1 MSGAPADAHYVAGV
15 QPSTASEVTG
25 ATRRRLW
32 SGPLVDVGIAAVLW
46 IAALAASVQ
55 TMRVLDGHGADAHG
69 AHVGSGALP
78 SASAIGAWSAM
89 SLAMMLPTA
98 VPMLRSLADV
108 VAAQAS
114 SQPGLGA
121 RRWNATPSPE
131 WWSFLAAYAVVWTAV
146 SAGFATVQALLAATG
161 LAGGSGSTSARLLV
175 AAALAA
181 AGAYQFTRLKA
192 RCLTGCTRPITFL
205 MSRWKPGLAGSWQ
218 MGLSHAVTCVG
229 CCWALMAL
237 ALVGGIHSVPF
248 MAVATVV
255 MVIEKLPSVG
265 ERVRVPLG
273 LVLVGS
279 GAAAAVLAI
288 A

>member
-1 MSGAPADAHYVAGV
+1 M
-15 QPSTASEVTG
+15 QPPTASDVTG

-32 SGPLVDVGIAAVLW
+32 SGPPVDVGIAAVLW
-46 IAALAASVQ
+46 IAALVATVQ
-55 TMRVLDGHGADAHG
+55 TMRVLNGHGADAHG
-69 AHVGSGALP
+69 DHAGAGALP
-78 SASAIGAWSAM
+78 STAAIGAWSAM

-108 VAAQAS
+108 LAAQAS
-114 SQPGLGA
+114 SHPGRA
-121 RRWNATPSPE
+121 RQRRSATPSPE
-131 WWSFLAAYAVVWTAV
+131 WWSFLAAYAAVWAAV

-161 LAGGSGSTSARLLV
+161 LTGGPESTGARLGV

-181 AGAYQFTRLKA
+181 AGAYQFTPLKA

-205 MSRWKPGLAGSWQ
+205 MSRWKPGAAGSWQ
-218 MGLSHAVTCVG
+218 MGLSHAAACVG

-265 ERVRVPLG
+265 QRVRVPLG
-273 LVLVGS
+273 FVLVGS
-279 GAAAAVLAI
+279 GAAAAVAAI